1 MTQLW
6 AWEYKGKTEYG
17 WKHWERT
24 QVSLY
29 VAQDSSVSPIR
40 NISKV
45 TNLREVKVVDED
57 AVVFDKKV
65 IDHWKNLFSEKEWN
79 QLLDSVKLE
88 IDPTPPVTKTYLT
101 TDQFIKVYKSLSN
114 EKRRLLSAT
123 RSAVWSA
130 TLDTDLAVLA
140 KDKITTEQFEILTSP
155 WTSCGLSLYAE
166 DWEQVLNPKVVEPK
180 NFGAIVEAQVMINQV
195 YPAWIPPHPKPPVE
209 TNYSKPV
216 RWLRNPVT
224 GLWSSEPCDHL
235 RISYTRKW
243 GELHNP
249 TIISEGVEG

>member
-88 IDPTPPVTKTYLT
+88 IDPTPPVT
-101 TDQFIKVYKSLSN
+101 
-114 EKRRLLSAT
+114 
-123 RSAVWSA
+123 
-130 TLDTDLAVLA
+130 
-140 KDKITTEQFEILTSP
+140 
-155 WTSCGLSLYAE
+155 
-166 DWEQVLNPKVVEPK
+166 EPK